1 MALDAAVA
9 VLEPEPIATLF
20 AYFAAALVPMA
31 KLSAPVA
38 FAVKPIATAFV
49 LSDVALAP
57 MATDCK
63 PVAVAR

>member
-9 VLEPEPIATLF
+9 VLEPEPMATLLSYC
-20 AYFAAALVPMA
+20 AVALVPMA
-31 KLSAPVA
+31 KLLAPVA
-38 FAVKPIATAFV
+38 VAVKPIATAFV